1 MFKKLVLLFF
11 SFSILFSQDFTIKP
25 VIKSFLVPGWGEK
38 ILGNKKR
45 SRFFSNIEISL
56 LTTCIGSYLVSQH
69 QVLQYRTYASNHANV
84 KVRGKSHKYWVDIG
98 NYLNIDEHNAEHLRW
113 REFDAIYDRE
123 NSWSWDT
130 ESNMKKFEKMRIKSD
145 YYKKA
150 GEYILGATILNHIIS
165 AIDVI
170 YLSKVKELSF
180 LPKIDKEKIEMQ
192 VIINL

>member
-1 MFKKLVLLFF
+1 
-11 SFSILFSQDFTIKP
+11 
-25 VIKSFLVPGWGEK
+25 
-38 ILGNKKR
+38 
-45 SRFFSNIEISL
+45 
-56 LTTCIGSYLVSQH
+56 
-69 QVLQYRTYASNHANV
+69 
-84 KVRGKSHKYWVDIG
+84 
-98 NYLNIDEHNAEHLRW
+98 
-113 REFDAIYDRE
+113 
-123 NSWSWDT
+123 
-130 ESNMKKFEKMRIKSD
+130 MKKFEKMRIKSD

>member
-11 SFSILFSQDFTIKP
+11 SFSILFSQDSTIKP
-25 VIKSFLVPGWGEK
+25 VIKSFLIPGWGEK

-56 LTTCIGSYLVSQH
+56 LTTCISSYLVSQH

-84 KVRGKSHKYWVDIG
+84 KVRGKNHKYWVDIG
-98 NYLNIDEHNAEHLRW
+98 NYLNMDEHNAEHLRW

-130 ESNMKKFEKMRIKSD
+130 KSNMKKFEKMRIKSD

-170 YLSKVKELSF
+170 YLSRVKELSF
-180 LPKIDKEKIEMQ
+180 YPKIDKEKIEIQ
-192 VIINL
+192 VIISL